1 MATRSRRS
9 LSKAS
14 PAAEILFPSGK
25 TLAEVRPVLGPAWI
39 IKGEDS
45 ETYERLLGEV
55 GKAIGPR
62 DLVDWQLINDVVAL
76 TWEIQRS
83 RRLSASLLR
92 SSRPRSFFPRSCRR
106 PNSPWQRAQPPNLRT
121 MGNPRRS
128 LLPPLPAGLFALF

>member
-45 ETYERLLGEV
+45 ESYERLLGEV

-62 DLVDWQLINDVVAL
+62 DLVNWRLINDVVAL

-83 RRLSASLLR
+83 RRQSASLLR
-92 SSRPRSFFPRSCRR
+92 SSRPQEMAILL
-106 PNSPWQRAQPPNLRT
+106 SPQ
-121 MGNPRRS
+121 
-128 LLPPLPAGLFALF
+128 LPPPCRKLAARGGGHAIPCRSILVFGKIRYQE